1 MYPKLQSQG
10 LAGGPNTGS
19 CAAYAYYLEHENLW
33 KKDNDHRKDI
43 IPFYDQDGNAVSV
56 GTVIDTIDANKQ
68 GLHVEDAKFFSL
80 VINPSDKEIAKMGA
94 TREERI
100 KALEQLVDKM
110 MDRYAA
116 GFGKQNIKS
125 HNDLLYFYT
134 IHEFREDENGDLR
147 PGIHV
152 HIIVSRKDING
163 KYKLSPMTNHRGETA
178 GVIKSGFNRD
188 AFYRDCERIFDKS
201 YDYQRRI
208 NESYDYLNTLV
219 HGSNADK
226 TAMIRAAVKEERI
239 CEKVTNAL
247 ARRAARLAKEAACAE
262 AKRQREEELARMDAD
277 KKKRNQFWNSYNS
290 YYKPTLDELN
300 KQCQA
305 AFTLYRELKNQGIDV
320 QDDLD
325 TQYRR
330 LKQVN
335 GIIQQKRQEMDDT
348 KTYED
353 LVTSFAYIVTCANP
367 VAGLLIGLVLLIVL
381 DAKRIEKKEDIQVL
395 RRRANEIREGI
406 EALKN
411 EQDKIKLAQQDT
423 LRQYTQVKDEKK
435 VLTDELQKLR
445 EELESNKETINL
457 ESLAKGL
464 AQRKETRKETSV
476 SQVFRAFGIYGQ
488 ILSANTKLDLELEL
502 LGNNTLINPVFHP
515 NGGVADLVIITSN
528 EKSLASKTYSNEKL
542 SAMLEKWCELTNQT
556 PAHRIA
562 LKPETTEKLPTEY
575 PPKPETKETLATE
588 QHPELTKQSK
598 KSSKTEKI
606 KCKI

>member
-33 KKDNDHRKDI
+33 KKDNDLRKDI

-56 GTVIDTIDANKQ
+56 ATVINSIDANKQ

-80 VINPSDKEIAKMGA
+80 VISPSEKEIAKMGA

-100 KALEQLVDKM
+100 HALEQLVDKM
-110 MDRYAA
+110 MDRYAT
-116 GFGKQNIKS
+116 GFGKRNIKS

-208 NESYDYLNTLV
+208 NESYDYLNTLA

-239 CEKVTNAL
+239 YEKVTNAL

-320 QDDLD
+320 QDDID
-325 TQYRR
+325 AQYRR

-335 GIIQQKRQEMDDT
+335 GIIQQKRQEMYDAESHENLA
-348 KTYED
+348 KA
-353 LVTSFAYIVTCANP
+353 FAYLVACANP
-367 VAGLLIGLVLLIVL
+367 VAGLLIGLVLLIVH
-381 DAKRIEKKEDIQVL
+381 KINRIEDRNDLQALRQRADDI
-395 RRRANEIREGI
+395 RKSI
-406 EALKN
+406 ETLKV
-411 EQDKIKLAQQDT
+411 EQGKLKFAQQDT
-423 LRQYTQVKDEKK
+423 LRQYIQVKDEKAE
-435 VLTDELQKLR
+435 LTNKLQELRK
-445 EELESNKETINL
+445 ELEPKKETIDL
-457 ESLAKGL
+457 DSLAKDL
-464 AQRKETRKETSV
+464 AKRKETPKTATV
-476 SQVFRAFGIYGQ
+476 SQVLNAFGIYG
-488 ILSANTKLDLELEL
+488 SMMAAETKLALELDL
-502 LGNNTLINPVFHP
+502 LTSGTIIEPVYHP
-515 NGGVADLVIITSN
+515 NGGVADLSIITNN
-528 EKSLASKTYSNEKL
+528 EKTLASSSYSDEKL
-542 SAMLEKWCELTNQT
+542 TAMLEKWCELTEQT
-556 PAHRIA
+556 PAFKIA
-562 LKPETTEKLPTEY
+562 QTPGSTNNLSHKPKFEQKSKQVESSNNYQFKL
-575 PPKPETKETLATE
+575 
-588 QHPELTKQSK
+588 
-598 KSSKTEKI
+598 
-606 KCKI
+606 

>member
-152 HIIVSRKDING
+152 HIIVSRKDLNG

-188 AFYRDCERIFDKS
+188 AFYRDCESIFDTTF
-201 YDYQRRI
+201 DYQRRI
-208 NESYDYLNTLV
+208 NESYDFLNTLA
-219 HGSNADK
+219 HGNDEDK
-226 TAMIRAAVKEERI
+226 SAMIRAAVKEEKI
-239 CEKVTNAL
+239 FDDVTAAL
-247 ARRAARLAKEAACAE
+247 ARRASRLAEEAATIE
-262 AKRQREEELARMDAD
+262 AKKQREIELAQMDAE
-277 KKKRNQFWNSYNS
+277 KKRKNEFWNSYHS

-305 AFTLYRELKNQGIDV
+305 AFSLYRDLKDQRVDVQTGIDE
-320 QDDLD
+320 
-325 TQYRR
+325 QYQH
-330 LKQVN
+330 LKLIY
-335 GIIQQKRQEMDDT
+335 GIIQQKYQEMDDT

-411 EQDKIKLAQQDT
+411 EQNKIKLAQQDT

-457 ESLAKGL
+457 ESLAKDL

-556 PAHRIA
+556 PAHRID
-562 LKPETTEKLPTEY
+562 LKPETTEKLPIEY

>member
-10 LAGGPNTGS
+10 LSGGPNTGS

-152 HIIVSRKDING
+152 HIIVSRKDLNG

-188 AFYRDCERIFDKS
+188 AFYRDCESIFDTTF
-201 YDYQRRI
+201 DYQRRI
-208 NESYDYLNTLV
+208 NESYDFLNTLA
-219 HGSNADK
+219 HGNDEDK
-226 TAMIRAAVKEERI
+226 SAMIRAAVKEEKI
-239 CEKVTNAL
+239 FDDVTAAL
-247 ARRAARLAKEAACAE
+247 ARRASRLAEEAATKEAQ
-262 AKRQREEELARMDAD
+262 KQREIELAQMDAE
-277 KKKRNQFWNSYNS
+277 KKRKNEFWNSYHS

-305 AFTLYRELKNQGIDV
+305 TFSLYRDLKDQRVDVQTGIDE
-320 QDDLD
+320 
-325 TQYRR
+325 QYQH
-330 LKQVN
+330 LKLIY
-335 GIIQQKRQEMDDT
+335 GIIQQKHQEMDDT
-348 KTYED
+348 KTFED
-353 LVTSFAYIVTCANP
+353 LVTGFAYIVTCANP

-395 RRRANEIREGI
+395 RQRANEIKEGI
-406 EALKN
+406 DALKN
-411 EQDKIKLAQQDT
+411 EQEKIKLAQQDT
-423 LRQYTQVKDEKK
+423 LRQYTQVKDVKK

-445 EELESNKETINL
+445 AELESNKETINL

-464 AQRKETRKETSV
+464 SQRKETLKETSV

-502 LGNNTLINPVFHP
+502 LGKNTLINPVFHP
-515 NGGVADLVIITSN
+515 NGGVADLVIITNN
-528 EKSLASKTYSNEKL
+528 EKSLASKTYSDEKL
-542 SAMLEKWCELTNQT
+542 SAMLEKWCELTHQT

-562 LKPETTEKLPTEY
+562 LKPETTEKFPTEY
-575 PPKPETKETLATE
+575 PPKPETKEKFATE

-598 KSSKTEKI
+598 KSRKTEKI
-606 KCKI
+606 GF